1 MPAKVTVET
10 FLDQDLLHQVEAL
23 CTQEDPPACQAA
35 CPMHLDVRT
44 FVSLIR
50 EGRTGEA
57 WKLYAKAIPL
67 APLAA
72 CACDAPCRTACKRA
86 ELGGAVETGLLEQ
99 FAARTAGVPSEPP
112 FLLPKKTQKAA
123 VIGGGLRGLAAANNL
138 ARKGYK
144 VTIIEASLRLGG
156 RLLSG
161 EEDPRRGALIQKALE
176 GEIQALL
183 KMPVTVEYGRSIA
196 LDSPDGPAALL
207 DDGYGAVYAAC
218 SSPLDKLADTS
229 TLLTGRPGLLAG
241 KRSGR
246 LKEGSSVIY
255 DIFDGTS
262 AAITID
268 RLFQGVSVGAGR
280 EREGSSGT
288 RLYTGL
294 AGVVPAAPVMPK
306 NGGYEQADA
315 VSEASRC
322 LQCECNECVK
332 KCAFMQK
339 YKSNPRRYIR
349 MVYNNLSIAM
359 GNHDAN
365 GMINECAL
373 CSQCGA
379 ICPNGLNLADVFLA
393 ARRHMVKSGKMPPS
407 AHEFALLDMR
417 YSMSPSF
424 FLCRS
429 QPGFERPESLF
440 FPGCQLSASEPE
452 LVRRI
457 YAGLM
462 AGLPGGVGIFLG
474 CCGIMAHWAGDTA
487 AFGEAK
493 AQLRSAWEQLGKPR
507 VIAACP
513 TCASALRDLAE
524 IETADI
530 FGVLDETGIPGNGET
545 GRAGPASGA
554 SKPMVLH
561 HACGA
566 RGEGRIKAHV
576 RNLAASLG
584 ITLREGAPDKQDP
597 CCGYGGLT
605 AFVNADT
612 ASALTDC
619 ALGQLVPEQSGA
631 EDVLLTY
638 CINCRDRFRS
648 KGRDTRHL
656 LELLYPASSSGAASG
671 SRGAWKSPSWSER
684 QDNRAALRRSLLK
697 ELWGEETE
705 EAEAVELILDGELEQ
720 KIERTHILKSDIA
733 GVIARAEAEQAKF
746 QDPRNGHFIASGRP
760 ANVSFWVEYSPEGSG
775 FRVYNAYCHR
785 MSAVVT
791 A

>member
-10 FLDQDLLHQVEAL
+10 FLDQDLLRQVESL
-23 CTQEDPPACQAA
+23 CTQEEPPACRAA
-35 CPMHLDVRT
+35 CPMHLDVRA

-57 WKLYAKAIPL
+57 WKLYAKGIPL
-67 APLAA
+67 APLVALV
-72 CACDAPCRTACKRA
+72 CDAPCKSACKRA
-86 ELGGAVETGLLEQ
+86 ELGGAVEMGLLEQ
-99 FAARTAGVPSEPP
+99 FAARAAGVPSEPP
-112 FLLPKKTQKAA
+112 FLLPKKTRKAA
-123 VIGGGLRGLAAANNL
+123 IIGGGTRGLAAANNL

-144 VTIIEASLRLGG
+144 VTIIEASSRLGG
-156 RLLSG
+156 RLLLP
-161 EEDPRRGALIQKALE
+161 EDPRAGALVEKALE

-196 LDSPDGPAALL
+196 LDSPDGPASLL
-207 DDGYGAVYAAC
+207 DEGYDAVYAAC
-218 SSPLDKLADTS
+218 ASPLDGLADGA
-229 TLLTGRPGLLAG
+229 TLLTSRPGLLAG

-246 LKEGSSVIY
+246 LKEGDSVIY

-268 RLFQGVSVGAGR
+268 RLFQGVSVDAGR

-288 RLYTGL
+288 RLYTNL
-294 AGVVPAAPVMPK
+294 DHAVPAGPVTSKDGVYGPA
-306 NGGYEQADA
+306 EAA
-315 VSEASRC
+315 AEASRC
-322 LQCECNECVK
+322 FQCECNECVK

-365 GMINECAL
+365 GMINGCAL

-429 QPGFERPESLF
+429 QPGFERPEFLF
-440 FPGCQLSASEPE
+440 FPGCQLPASEPE

-457 YAGLM
+457 YADLM
-462 AGLPGGVGIFLG
+462 ARLPGGVGIFLG

-493 AQLRSAWEQLGKPR
+493 AQLRASWERLGKPGL
-507 VIAACP
+507 IAACP

-530 FGVLDETGIPGNGET
+530 FGVLDEIGIPGKGET
-545 GRAGPASGA
+545 GRDGPAFDA
-554 SKPMVLH
+554 FKPMVLH

-566 RGEGRIKAHV
+566 RGERRIKTHV

-584 ITLREGAPDKQDP
+584 IKLREGAPDRQDP

-619 ALGQLVPEQSGA
+619 ALGQLVPERLDTEGP
-631 EDVLLTY
+631 LLTY

-656 LELLYPASSSGAASG
+656 LELLYPASPPEAASG
-671 SRGAWKSPSWSER
+671 PPDAWKSPLWSER
-684 QDNRAALRRSLLK
+684 QDNRAGLRRGLLK

-705 EAEAVELILDGELEQ
+705 EAETMELIMDGELEQ
-720 KIERTHILKSDIA
+720 KIESTHILKSDIA

-760 ANVSFWVEYSPEGSG
+760 ANVSFWVEYSPEGGG

-785 MSAVVT
+785 MTAVVT

>member
-1 MPAKVTVET
+1 M
-10 FLDQDLLHQVEAL
+10 
-23 CTQEDPPACQAA
+23 
-35 CPMHLDVRT
+35 
-44 FVSLIR
+44 
-50 EGRTGEA
+50 
-57 WKLYAKAIPL
+57 
-67 APLAA
+67 
-72 CACDAPCRTACKRA
+72 
-86 ELGGAVETGLLEQ
+86 GLLEQ
-99 FAARTAGVPSEPP
+99 FVFRASGVPSEPP

-123 VIGGGLRGLAAANNL
+123 VIGGGLRGLATANNL

-144 VTIIEASLRLGG
+144 VTIIEASSRLGG
-156 RLLSG
+156 RLLSA
-161 EEDPRRGALIQKALE
+161 EDARTEAPLQKALE
-176 GEIQALL
+176 GEIAALL
-183 KMPVTVEYGRSIA
+183 KMAVTVEYGRSIA
-196 LDSPDGPAALL
+196 LDTPDGPASLL
-207 DDGYGAVYAAC
+207 GEGYDAVYAAC
-218 SSPLDKLADTS
+218 ASPLDGLADGA
-229 TLLTGRPGLLAG
+229 TLLTPRPGLLAG
-241 KRSGR
+241 RRSGR
-246 LKEGSSVIY
+246 FPSGNSKAGNSAIY

-262 AAITID
+262 AAITMD
-268 RLFQGVSVGAGR
+268 RLFQGVSVDAGR

-288 RLYTGL
+288 KLYTNLDG
-294 AGVVPAAPVMPK
+294 AVPAEPVSPK
-306 NGGYEQADA
+306 DGGYGQEEA
-315 VSEASRC
+315 VVEASRC

-379 ICPNGLNLADVFLA
+379 ICPNGLNLADVFIA

-429 QPGFERPESLF
+429 QPGFERPEFLF
-440 FPGCQLSASEPE
+440 FPGCQLPASEPE
-452 LVRRI
+452 LVRRA

-462 AGLPGGVGIFLG
+462 AALPGGVGIFLG

-493 AQLRSAWEQLGKPR
+493 AQLCSAWEQLGKPK

-513 TCASALRDLAE
+513 TCASALRDLVG

-530 FGVLDETGIPGNGET
+530 FGVLDEAGLG
-545 GRAGPASGA
+545 GRAGGA
-554 SKPMVLH
+554 AGESMVLH

-566 RGEGRIKAHV
+566 RGDGRIKTHV

-584 ITLREGAPDKQDP
+584 IRLREGVPDRQDP

-619 ALGQLVPEQSGA
+619 ALGQLTSNQAVPEQLDREA
-631 EDVLLTY
+631 PLLTY

-656 LELLYPASSSGAASG
+656 LELLYPAPEAAPSGTPAAPHEASPAG
-671 SRGAWKSPSWSER
+671 WKSPTWSR
-684 QDNRAALRRSLLK
+684 QQDNRAGLKRGLLK
-697 ELWGEETE
+697 ELWGEETAE
-705 EAEAVELILDGELEQ
+705 EELVELILDEGLEQ

-733 GVIARAEAEQAKF
+733 AVIALAEAEQAKF
-746 QDPRNGHFIASGRP
+746 QNPRNGHFIASGRP
-760 ANVSFWVEYSPEGSG
+760 ANVSFWVEYSPEGGG
-775 FRVYNAYCHR
+775 FRVHNAYCHR
-785 MSAVVT
+785 MTAVVT
-791 A
+791 G

>member
-10 FLDQDLLHQVEAL
+10 FLDQDLLRQVEAL
-23 CTQEDPPACQAA
+23 CTQEDPPGCQAA

-57 WKLYAKAIPL
+57 WKLYAKGIPL

-112 FLLPKKTQKAA
+112 FLLPKKNQKAA
-123 VIGGGLRGLAAANNL
+123 VIGGGARGLAAANNL

-144 VTIIEASLRLGG
+144 VTIIEASSRLGG
-156 RLLSG
+156 RLLSRG
-161 EEDPRRGALIQKALE
+161 ADPRAGALIQKALE
-176 GEIQALL
+176 GEIRTLL
-183 KMPVTVEYGRSIA
+183 KMPVTVEYGRSIT
-196 LDSPDGPAALL
+196 LDSPDGPASLFGE
-207 DDGYGAVYAAC
+207 GYDAVYAAC
-218 SSPLDKLADTS
+218 SSPLDKLADGA
-229 TLLTGRPGLLAG
+229 TLLTPRPGLLAG
-241 KRSGR
+241 RRSGR
-246 LKEGSSVIY
+246 LKEGDSVIY
-255 DIFDGTS
+255 DIFDGVS
-262 AAITID
+262 AAITMD
-268 RLFQGVSVGAGR
+268 RLFQGVSVDAGR
-280 EREGSSGT
+280 EREGSSKSRLFT
-288 RLYTGL
+288 RLDS
-294 AGVVPAAPVMPK
+294 VVPSGPVTPK
-306 NGGYEQADA
+306 NGGYEREEAA
-315 VSEASRC
+315 IEASRC

-417 YSMSPSF
+417 YSLSSSF

-429 QPGFERPESLF
+429 QPGFEMPESLF
-440 FPGCQLSASEPE
+440 FPGCQLPASEPG
-452 LVRRI
+452 LVKRI
-457 YAGLM
+457 YADLM
-462 AGLPGGVGIFLG
+462 ARLPGGVGIFLG

-487 AFGEAK
+487 AFEEAK
-493 AQLRSAWEQLGKPR
+493 ARLRSSWEQLGKPR
-507 VIAACP
+507 LIAACP
-513 TCASALRDLAE
+513 TCASTLRDLAG

-530 FGVLDETGIPGNGET
+530 FGVLDETGIPGKAGGT
-545 GRAGPASGA
+545 GSE
-554 SKPMVLH
+554 SMVLH

-566 RGEGRIKAHV
+566 RGDSRIKNHV

-584 ITLREGAPDKQDP
+584 IKLREGVPDKQDP

-605 AFVNADT
+605 VFVNADT

-619 ALGQLVPEQSGA
+619 ALGQLAPEQTVPKQLDRDA
-631 EDVLLTY
+631 PLLTY

-656 LELLYPASSSGAASG
+656 LELLYPASPPGTVSNSP
-671 SRGAWKSPSWSER
+671 WKSPTWSQR
-684 QDNRAALRRSLLK
+684 QDNRAGLRRGLLK

-705 EAEAVELILDGELEQ
+705 EGETVELILDGELEQ

-733 GVIARAEAEQAKF
+733 AVIARAEAEQAKF
-746 QDPRNGHFIASGRP
+746 RNPRNGHFIASGRP
-760 ANVSFWVEYSPEGSG
+760 ANVSFWVEYSPEGGG
-775 FRVYNAYCHR
+775 FRVHNAYCHR
-785 MSAVVT
+785 MTAVVT

>member
-10 FLDQDLLHQVEAL
+10 FLDQDLLRQVEAL
-23 CTQEDPPACQAA
+23 CTQEDPPGCQAA
-35 CPMHLDVRT
+35 CPMHLDVRA

-50 EGRTGEA
+50 QGKTPEA

-144 VTIIEASLRLGG
+144 VTIIEASSRLGG
-156 RLLSG
+156 RLLSR
-161 EEDPRRGALIQKALE
+161 EEDPRRGALIQEALE
-176 GEIQALL
+176 GEIRTLL
-183 KMPVTVEYGRSIA
+183 KMPVTVEYGRSVA
-196 LDSPDGPAALL
+196 LDGPDGPASLL
-207 DDGYGAVYAAC
+207 GEGYDAVYAAC
-218 SSPLDKLADTS
+218 ASSLDSLADGA

-246 LKEGSSVIY
+246 LKEGDSAIY
-255 DIFDGTS
+255 DIFDGVS

-268 RLFQGVSVGAGR
+268 RLFQGVSVDAGR
-280 EREGSSGT
+280 EREGTSKS
-288 RLYTGL
+288 RLFTNL
-294 AGVVPAAPVMPK
+294 DSAVPAGPVTPED
-306 NGGYEQADA
+306 GEYEQADA

-417 YSMSPSF
+417 YSMSPAF

-440 FPGCQLSASEPE
+440 FPGCQLPASEPE

-462 AGLPGGVGIFLG
+462 DRLPGGVGIFLG

-493 AQLRSAWEQLGKPR
+493 ARLRSSWEQLGKPR

-513 TCASALRDLAE
+513 TCASALRDLVG

-530 FGVLDETGIPGNGET
+530 FGVLDETGFRGK
-545 GRAGPASGA
+545 AGGSVPQS
-554 SKPMVLH
+554 MVLH

-566 RGEGRIKAHV
+566 RGEGQIKTHV

-584 ITLREGAPDKQDP
+584 IKLREGAPDRQDP

-605 AFVNADT
+605 VFVNADT

-619 ALGQLVPEQSGA
+619 ALGQLAPKQTAPEQPDA
-631 EDVLLTY
+631 EAPLLTY

-648 KGRDTRHL
+648 QGRDTRHL
-656 LELLYPASSSGAASG
+656 LELLYPAPEAAPA
-671 SRGAWKSPSWSER
+671 RKSPTWSRR
-684 QDNRAALRRSLLK
+684 QDNRAGLKRILLK

-705 EAEAVELILDGELEQ
+705 EEETVELILDEGLEQ
-720 KIERTHILKSDIA
+720 KIERTHILRSDIA
-733 GVIARAEAEQAKF
+733 AVITRAEAEQAKF
-746 QDPRNGHFIASGRP
+746 RNPRNGHFIASGRP
-760 ANVSFWVEYSPEGSG
+760 ANVSFWVEYSPEGGG
-775 FRVYNAYCHR
+775 FRVHNAYCHR
-785 MSAVVT
+785 MTAVVT